1 MATSIPYAVAAA
13 LDAKADADD
22 VTLGALVMDAVR
34 AEAPGVVA
42 NLPPR
47 PRRSG
52 GTAVRQFLVSPAD
65 SELLGDYLDKVPA
78 SERLNVSM
86 LLRHCLTRY
95 LT

>member
-1 MATSIPYAVAAA
+1 M
-13 LDAKADADD
+13 
-22 VTLGALVMDAVR
+22 TLGALVMEAVR
-34 AEAPGVVA
+34 AEAPEVVA
-42 NLPPR
+42 DLPPR

-65 SELLGDYLDKVPA
+65 AELLGDYLDKVPA
-78 SERLNVSM
+78 TERLNVSL